1 MNIAV
6 SSTVLREIG
15 VRTRLH
21 VTAAPDVEITDYR
34 YLIRPK
40 TLVVDYLQT
49 YKATDDLEGPG
60 VRWVDLTWALYG
72 GRVLEQGN
80 VGQLVEV
87 TPFNIKSDREW
98 IQVLVDKYRPTGF
111 VSKELLE
118 VTGDQDSPSG
128 A

>member
-1 MNIAV
+1 MKIAV
-6 SSTVLREIG
+6 SGTVLREIG

-21 VTAAPDVEITDYR
+21 VTSAPDVEITEYR
-34 YLIRPK
+34 YKIRPK
-40 TLVVDYLQT
+40 NLVIDYLQI
-49 YKATDDLEGPG
+49 YADVDGSVIPR
-60 VRWVDLTWALYG
+60 RWVDLTWALYG

-87 TPFNIKSDREW
+87 TPFNIQSSREW
-98 IQVLVDKYRPTGF
+98 IQLLVDQYRPTGF

-118 VTGDQDSPSG
+118 VTGDPEMPDP

>member
-1 MNIAV
+1 MKIAV
-6 SSTVLREIG
+6 SATVMREIG

-21 VTAAPDVEITDYR
+21 VTSAPDVEITEYR
-34 YLIRPK
+34 YKIRPK
-40 TLVVDYLQT
+40 NLVVDYLQV
-49 YKATDDLEGPG
+49 YKDTDAMEGPG

-87 TPFNIKSDREW
+87 TPFNIQSSREW
-98 IQVLVDKYRPTGF
+98 IDLLVDQYRPTGF
-111 VSKELLE
+111 VSQELLTA
-118 VTGDQDSPSG
+118 TGDQQGSDP